1 MIKMAKGMWRT
12 LTGRKSGKSYVSRE
26 WAMAR
31 AKKYRKLAP
40 TQKFRISP
48 NWDKSK
54 YAVQVREIWK

>member
-48 NWDKSK
+48 NWDK
-54 YAVQVREIWK
+54 